1 MLALTVVPVAGIEPA
16 RLLCR
21 GILSPLCLPFHHTG
35 G

>member
-1 MLALTVVPVAGIEPA
+1 MLALTVVPVAGVEPA
-16 RLLCR
+16 RLLGR